1 MFVLSGELSIACP
14 RSLRCAQLVLEQL
27 FEGATPLVARLKQ
40 DGPYASPTDMLARA
54 RDIVHSLTDDER
66 IAVIDSHPRIGEKPQ
81 ALKERSLT
89 SYSEQGYERNPA
101 PEEVLDELRQL
112 NVEYEKRFGFRF
124 VVFVNQRPHA
134 EIVPLLRERLCR
146 SREEEN
152 ETALGEI
159 LAIAED
165 RMGK

>member
-1 MFVLSGELSIACP
+1 MFLVSGEL
-14 RSLRCAQLVLEQL
+14 RLNVELEHL
-27 FEGATPLVARLKQ
+27 FEGRTPLVTRLKE
-40 DGPYASPTDMLARA
+40 DGPYRSPTDMFARA
-54 RDIVHSLTDDER
+54 RDIVHSLTEDER
-66 IAVIDSHPRIGEKPQ
+66 IAVINSHPRIGEKPK

-101 PEEVLDELRQL
+101 SREVLDELREL
-112 NVEYEKRFGFRF
+112 NAEYEMRFGFRF

-134 EIVPLLRERLCR
+134 EIVPVLRERLCR
-146 SREEEN
+146 SREEEI
-152 ETALGEI
+152 ETGLGEI